1 MFKHSMKLI
10 AGLICLTLTGLAQTK
25 PATIDYGLPT
35 GAVVVEVQS
44 LAASG
49 HANRSLILW
58 MLKPEKH
65 PTEYAVDDIY
75 TCPDYT
81 RGSYYSGP
89 TRVSLFD
96 TANRKIINTLEIQGE
111 DGDIDIPYKIRKGYY
126 YLVEGVVKEGVE
138 AKPHILWLKD
148 YNGDG
153 KALEF
158 ALFDAQACM
167 GLGTTLIGYSETQG
181 KIIQYPIHLEI
192 VGDKERTNA
201 TQLWAD
207 YLFAKKPVRPGYWK
221 YEIDYRGRAGSLD
234 QYEIHY
240 DPKKERFAGKLMIKA
255 DQ

>member
-1 MFKHSMKLI
+1 MFKQLI
-10 AGLICLTLTGLAQTK
+10 AFVALLIGFISTGLAQTK
-25 PATIDYGLPT
+25 PATIDYGLPP

-49 HANRSLILW
+49 HADRRLILW
-58 MLKPEKH
+58 MVNPEKH
-65 PTEYAVDDIY
+65 PTEYAADDPY
-75 TCPDYT
+75 TCPDAT
-81 RGSYYSGP
+81 RGSYYSGQA
-89 TRVSLFD
+89 RVSLFD
-96 TANRKIINTLEIQGE
+96 TVNRKLISTLEIQGA
-111 DGDIDIPYKIRKGYY
+111 DGDLEIPYKIRKGYY
-126 YLVEGVVKEGVE
+126 YRVDRVVKEGVE
-138 AKPHILWLKD
+138 VKPNILWLKD

-167 GLGTTLIGYSETQG
+167 GLGTTLIGYSEAQD
-181 KIIQYPIHLEI
+181 KVIQYPIHLEV
-192 VGDKERTNA
+192 VGDPDRK
-201 TQLWAD
+201 QDSLLWAD

-240 DPKKERFAGKLMIKA
+240 DPKQERFAGKLTIKA